1 MTCKEIPRC
10 EVSQHCTPDDAWMII
25 RNDVLDV
32 TSFFDEHPGGM
43 EIMLE
48 YIGSDATDAFES
60 VGHSIVARMLA
71 EKFKIGSL
79 PEHEQTH
86 CNKYIS
92 DSKKDMRPM
101 HITA

>member
-48 YIGSDATDAFES
+48 YVSFPSAIGYDSLKSTVGIGSDATDAFES
-60 VGHSIVARMLA
+60 
-71 EKFKIGSL
+71 
-79 PEHEQTH
+79 
-86 CNKYIS
+86 
-92 DSKKDMRPM
+92 
-101 HITA
+101 